1 MAASAGART
10 GGRALGRDVCVIQ
23 DTSEIA
29 VGGAKAGRCGF
40 GPVGRGGAV
49 RGVLV
54 HAAIAVDA
62 TGGLLGLVDEEVW
75 TRKGGVPVVNR
86 RRPFVEKESHR
97 WLRSC
102 EQAAERLKGARSIT
116 MVSDAESD
124 IYELF
129 AGLPQGLQILVRV
142 ARDRRLENG
151 DMLSQ
156 SVENLTSAGT
166 ILRTIPAAP

>member
-1 MAASAGART
+1 M
-10 GGRALGRDVCVIQ
+10 
-23 DTSEIA
+23 
-29 VGGAKAGRCGF
+29 
-40 GPVGRGGAV
+40 
-49 RGVLV
+49 
-54 HAAIAVDA
+54 
-62 TGGLLGLVDEEVW
+62 GLVDEEVW